1 MSLLSLPTNSLASSS
16 LASPAGAI
24 GSTFSQEAPD
34 AVSGSSFAQMLQGAF
49 GQVNA
54 LQTHAGQMAQSFA
67 QGKTSDIHSV
77 MIASE
82 QASMALQLTT
92 QIRNKAVDAYQE
104 IMRISM

>member
-1 MSLLSLPTNSLASSS
+1 MTLPSLPTTSLGSAAGTLGKVFTQDSSGGD
-16 LASPAGAI
+16 SP
-24 GSTFSQEAPD
+24 
-34 AVSGSSFAQMLQGAF
+34 SFAQMLQRAF
-49 GQVNA
+49 GQVNS

-67 QGKTSDIHSV
+67 QGKTSDIHTV

-82 QASMALQLTT
+82 QASLALQLTT

>member
-1 MSLLSLPTNSLASSS
+1 MTLTSLPTSISSPASSAGG
-16 LASPAGAI
+16 LGKMFSPED
-24 GSTFSQEAPD
+24 SSPD
-34 AVSGSSFAQMLQGAF
+34 TPSFGQMLQSAF

-54 LQTHAGQMAQSFA
+54 LQTHAGQMAQAFA
-67 QGKTSDIHSV
+67 QGKTSDIHTV

-82 QASMALQLTT
+82 QASLALQMTT